1 MTTWGQIFIV
11 SLGLTGLIMIL
22 DLLRRRKLTVEYSL
36 LWLGI
41 FAVVTVVVTSRRLMS
56 WIAQGVGA
64 IYPVSALTLLGF
76 VFVLGILIYYSH
88 RLSMLTDQM
97 RELIQYVAIMEKR
110 LGDGISNGR

>member
-41 FAVVTVVVTSRRLMS
+41 FAVVTVVVTSRRLMG

-64 IYPVSALTLLGF
+64 IYPVSAFTLLGF
-76 VFVLGILIYYSH
+76 VFVFGILIYYSH

-97 RELIQYVAIMEKR
+97 RELIQYVAIMENR
-110 LGDGISNGR
+110 LEDRISSGR